1 MTAWRYFGLSSDTS
15 KIFEIYRCP
24 ANGKRVEHQKLQDVY
39 VVLLSDGSWRPNMKR
54 WLLDE
59 ILKGW
64 FHEKEEEISEQ
75 RMQELYST
83 WRAGTWPGRDFTKVK

>member
-1 MTAWRYFGLSSDTS
+1 
-15 KIFEIYRCP
+15 
-24 ANGKRVEHQKLQDVY
+24 
-39 VVLLSDGSWRPNMKR
+39 MKR